1 MKCRKQIRYVL
12 CVAFLYYYMKN
23 HALGNLYHVRSLRT
37 LGKFQCLKFFRHR
50 LTSFKREW
58 LLRTPI
64 LLGQDG
70 WFLTSLIR
78 PDIVCVNYDL
88 RPLRILSVWHHRN
101 SAIPELWY
109 HNELNKFPAFEIIHV
124 DKAIVFNWFLYIF
137 SGNGAYSYTKCLE
150 YYGVTSSRLCHIQK
164 QNQRKRLHIDTER
177 TRVRL

>member
-1 MKCRKQIRYVL
+1 MLNILIQRKWNREHFLWSPLFNSASCCTFSRYNVNYVYNVRLLIFLTFWHVFKEVFTVKCRKQIRYVL

-37 LGKFQCLKFFRHR
+37 LGKFQCLKFCRHR

-58 LLRTPI
+58 LLRTSI

-70 WFLTSLIR
+70 WFLTSLTR

-101 SAIPELWY
+101 SAIPELW
-109 HNELNKFPAFEIIHV
+109 
-124 DKAIVFNWFLYIF
+124 
-137 SGNGAYSYTKCLE
+137 
-150 YYGVTSSRLCHIQK
+150 
-164 QNQRKRLHIDTER
+164 
-177 TRVRL
+177 